1 MERQF
6 WGESSV
12 RVAYV
17 RKQTSNEYQTLNI
30 ARVGRYTVPVTVPVT
45 VQTFGQ
51 AATTVNYNLVDLPDK
66 PTPVNEVT
74 NTPDGSYKYDTLQLA
89 FNKRFGAGL
98 FIQASYDYQWRNE
111 LRGNSSFSN
120 TNTMNPSTS
129 PLNSDPIGIG
139 YYMDVNPAV
148 PNRQKSQNWQGRLIA
163 RYTFKYDIGVAA
175 NLRAQSGYAYSEILS
190 ASLPNAGTTRF
201 FATNIDANKS
211 DTTPILDFRVDKAF
225 RFGKYRFTGMFDLFN
240 SLNSNAVTNFIL
252 TSGQYNKIIATL
264 DPRTA
269 QFGLR
274 FDF

>member
-1 MERQF
+1 
-6 WGESSV
+6 
-12 RVAYV
+12 
-17 RKQTSNEYQTLNI
+17 
-30 ARVGRYTVPVTVPVT
+30 
-45 VQTFGQ
+45 
-51 AATTVNYNLVDLPDK
+51 
-66 PTPVNEVT
+66 
-74 NTPDGSYKYDTLQLA
+74 
-89 FNKRFGAGL
+89 
-98 FIQASYDYQWRNE
+98 
-111 LRGNSSFSN
+111 
-120 TNTMNPSTS
+120 MNPSTS

-175 NLRAQSGYAYSEILS
+175 NLRAQSGYAYAPILS

-225 RFGKYRFTGMFDLFN
+225 RVGKYRFTGMFDLFN

-252 TSGQYNKIIATL
+252 TQGSNPTNGFNKIIATL